1 LKRDSLENIVSLK
14 KIGCD
19 YNILVVEDCKHVNKK
34 LIEYLS
40 KFFFEIDSA
49 QDGEEGLIKFNN
61 KRYDIIVT
69 DINMPKM
76 DGTSFIQKLTEI
88 DSNVQIIVTS
98 AFGNDEN
105 LLTFNKFGIVEFIQK
120 PIDNLKL
127 VDALLVCIENIQSII
142 RNSNITYT
150 LDNTIYETLLGLKD
164 TQKTVELINSYKGLT
179 IIQEGYIKELNHKTI
194 TIETTDT
201 QYHLIKGERRTIIVI
216 DDIAIRA
223 NLQYVD
229 KEKQQ
234 LVLKKFETLDRTP
247 KDRKVSRVIP
257 DEDFTLTRYYKSETF
272 SYEVLSLS
280 VNSISVKTSSLDK
293 SFSDNSH
300 TDLVLG
306 FQVGYSKYYK
316 ASHGEKL
323 LKPVKIRSKSLIYKI
338 DKRVDGSVK
347 IVFVLDL
354 AGEGKKLLEQ
364 YIIQREFDIL
374 NNLHT
379 LA

>member
-1 LKRDSLENIVSLK
+1 MENIISLK

-19 YNILVVEDCKHVNKK
+19 YNILVVEDCKHVNTK

-40 KFFFEIDSA
+40 KFFLEIDSA
-49 QDGEEGLIKFNN
+49 KDGQDGLIKFNN
-61 KRYDIIVT
+61 KRYDIVIT

-76 DGTSFIQKLTEI
+76 DGISFIQKLTEI
-88 DSNVQIIVTS
+88 DSNVQVIVAS

-105 LLTFNKFGIVEFIQK
+105 LRTFNKFGIVEFIQK

-127 VDALLVCIENIQSII
+127 VDALLVCIENIQII
-142 RNSNITYT
+142 INNSNITYT
-150 LDNTIYETLLGLKD
+150 LDDSIYETFLELKS
-164 TQKTVELINSYKGLT
+164 TEKTVELINSYQGLT
-179 IIQEGYIKELNHKTI
+179 IIQEGYIKDLNNKTI
-194 TIETTDT
+194 TIETTNT
-201 QYHLIKGERRTIIVI
+201 QYHLIKGEKRTIIVI
-216 DDIAIRA
+216 DDIAVRA

-229 KEKQQ
+229 KEKHQ
-234 LVLKKFETLDRTP
+234 LVLKKFETLGRTP

-257 DEDFTLTRYYKSETF
+257 DKDFTLTRYYKSETF

-280 VNSISVKTSSLDK
+280 INSISVKTSSLDK

-316 ASHGEKL
+316 ASHSEKL
-323 LKPVKIRSKSLIYKI
+323 LKPVKIRSKSFVYKI

-354 AGEGKKLLEQ
+354 NTEGKKLLEQ
-364 YIIQREFDIL
+364 YINQREFDIL
-374 NNLHT
+374 SSLET
-379 LA
+379 IV

>member
-1 LKRDSLENIVSLK
+1 MENIVSLK

-19 YNILVVEDCKHVNKK
+19 YNILVVEDCKHINAK

-40 KFFFEIDSA
+40 KFFLEIDSA
-49 QDGEEGLIKFNN
+49 KDGKDGLIKFNN
-61 KRYDIIVT
+61 KRYDIVVT

-76 DGTSFIQKLTEI
+76 DGISFIKKLIEI
-88 DSNVQIIVTS
+88 DSNVQIIVAS

-105 LLTFNKFGIVEFIQK
+105 LRTFNKFGIVEFIQK

-127 VDALLVCIENIQSII
+127 VDALLVCIENIQTII
-142 RNSNITYT
+142 NNSNITYN
-150 LDNTIYETLLGLKD
+150 LDNTIYETLEGLKN
-164 TQKTVELINSYKGLT
+164 TEKTVELINSYEGLT
-179 IIQEGYIKELNHKTI
+179 IIQEGYIKDLNTKTI
-194 TIETTDT
+194 TIETTNT
-201 QYHLIKGERRTIIVI
+201 QYHLIKGEKRTIIVI
-216 DDIAIRA
+216 DDIAVRA

-234 LVLKKFETLDRTP
+234 LVLKKFETLNRTP

-257 DEDFTLTRYYKSETF
+257 AKDFTLSRYYRGEAF

-280 VNSISVKTSSLDK
+280 INSISVKTSELDK
-293 SFSDNSH
+293 SFSDNSR

-306 FQVGYSKYYK
+306 FQVGYSRQHKD
-316 ASHGEKL
+316 SSNEKI
-323 LKPVKIRSKSLIYKI
+323 LKPVKIRSKSFVYKI
-338 DKRVDGSVK
+338 DKRVDGTVK

-354 AGEGKKLLEQ
+354 NTEGKKLLEE
-364 YIIQREFDIL
+364 YILQREIDIL
-374 NNLHT
+374 SKLQE

>member
-1 LKRDSLENIVSLK
+1 MKNIVSLK

-19 YNILVVEDCKHVNKK
+19 YNILVVEDCKHVNIK

-49 QDGEEGLIKFNN
+49 ENGYDGLIKFNN
-61 KRYDIIVT
+61 KRYDIVVT

-98 AFGNDEN
+98 AYGNDEN
-105 LLTFNKFGIVEFIQK
+105 LRTFNKFGIVDFLQK

-127 VDALLVCIENIQSII
+127 VDALLVCIENIQTII
-142 RNSNITYT
+142 KNSNITYN
-150 LDNTIYETLLGLKD
+150 LDNTIYETLLALKD
-164 TQKTVELINSYKGLT
+164 TKKTVELINSYKGLT
-179 IIQEGYIKELNHKTI
+179 IIQEGYIKDLNKKTI

-201 QYHLIKGERRTIIVI
+201 QYHLIKGEKRTIIVI
-216 DDIAIRA
+216 DDISVRA

-234 LVLKKFETLDRTP
+234 LVLKKFETLNRTP

-257 DEDFTLTRYYKSETF
+257 DKDFTLTRYYKSETF

-280 VNSISVKTSSLDK
+280 INSISVKTSSLDK

-300 TDLVLG
+300 TDLVLS
-306 FQVGYSKYYK
+306 FQVGYSKHYK
-316 ASHGEKL
+316 ASHSEKL
-323 LKPVKIRSKSLIYKI
+323 LKPVKIRSKSLVYKI

-374 NNLHT
+374 ST
-379 LA
+379 LQTIA

>member
-1 LKRDSLENIVSLK
+1 VENIVALK
-14 KIGCD
+14 KIACD
-19 YNILVVEDCKHVNKK
+19 YNILVVEDCKHVNVK

-49 QDGEEGLIKFNN
+49 QNGYEGLEKFNN
-61 KRYDIIVT
+61 KRYDIVVT
-69 DINMPKM
+69 DINMPKL
-76 DGTSFIQKLTEI
+76 DGIDFIQKLNEI
-88 DSNVQIIVTS
+88 DSNVQVIVAS

-105 LLTFNKFGIVEFIQK
+105 LRTFNKFGIVEFIQK

-127 VDALLVCIENIQSII
+127 VDALLVSIENIQTVVN
-142 RNSNITYT
+142 NSNIQYT
-150 LDNTIYETLLGLKD
+150 LDEKIYEKLSSIQNTD
-164 TQKTVELINSYKGLT
+164 KTVELINSYKGMT
-179 IIQEGYIKELNHKTI
+179 ISQEGFIRDLNIKTI
-194 TIETTDT
+194 TIETTNT
-201 QYHLIKGERRTIIVI
+201 QYHLIKGEKRTIIII
-216 DDIAIRA
+216 DNMAIRA

-229 KEKQQ
+229 KQKYQ
-234 LVLKKFETLDRTP
+234 LVLKKFETLNRTP
-247 KDRKVSRVIP
+247 KDRKVPRVIP
-257 DEDFTLTRYYKSETF
+257 DKKFTLSRYYKGETF

-280 VNSISVKTSSLDK
+280 INSLSVKTSALDK

-306 FQVGYSKYYK
+306 FQVGYSKHYK

-338 DKRVDGSVK
+338 DKRVDGSMK

-354 AGEGKKLLEQ
+354 AEEGKKLLEQ

-374 NNLHT
+374 SELQG
-379 LA
+379 LS

>member
-1 LKRDSLENIVSLK
+1 MENIVSLK

>member
-1 LKRDSLENIVSLK
+1 LKNIVSLK

-19 YNILVVEDCKHVNKK
+19 YNILVVEDCKHVNIK

-49 QDGEEGLIKFNN
+49 ENGHDGLIKFNN
-61 KRYDIIVT
+61 KRYDIVIT

-98 AFGNDEN
+98 AYGNDEN
-105 LLTFNKFGIVEFIQK
+105 LRTFNKFGIVEFIQK

-127 VDALLVCIENIQSII
+127 VDVLLVCIENIQTII
-142 RNSNITYT
+142 KNSTITYN
-150 LDNTIYETLLGLKD
+150 LDNTIYETLLALKD
-164 TQKTVELINSYKGLT
+164 TDKTVELINSYKGLT
-179 IIQEGYIKELNHKTI
+179 IIQEGYIKDLNKKTI

-201 QYHLIKGERRTIIVI
+201 QYHLIKGEKRTIIVI
-216 DDIAIRA
+216 DDIAVRA

-234 LVLKKFETLDRTP
+234 LVLKKFETLNRTP

-257 DEDFTLTRYYKSETF
+257 DKDFTLTRYYKSETF

-280 VNSISVKTSSLDK
+280 INSISVKTSSLDK

-300 TDLVLG
+300 TDLVLS
-306 FQVGYSKYYK
+306 FQVGYSKHYK
-316 ASHGEKL
+316 ASHSEKL
-323 LKPVKIRSKSLIYKI
+323 LKPVKIRSKSLVYKI

-354 AGEGKKLLEQ
+354 PSEGKKLLEQ

-379 LA
+379 IA